1 MIFILLHALYAQL
14 DVLALTL
21 VTYGAVVSMVNVL
34 TDNGLL
40 ALDAAS
46 VTVIVQSEYV
56 HTDNVL
62 KVMVLFH
69 DIADVVDE
77 LQLHPY
83 VMVHDSVDEN
93 V

>member
-1 MIFILLHALYAQL
+1 MG
-14 DVLALTL
+14 VLALTF
-21 VTYGAVVSMVNVL
+21 VTYGDVASMVNVL

-40 ALDAAS
+40 SLDAAS

-56 HTDNVL
+56 QSDNSL

-69 DIADVVDE
+69 DTASVVDE

-83 VMVHDSVDEN
+83 VMVHDSVELN

>member
-1 MIFILLHALYAQL
+1 
-14 DVLALTL
+14 
-21 VTYGAVVSMVNVL
+21 MVNEGTVSAV
-34 TDNGLL
+34 L

-46 VTVIVQSEYV
+46 VTVIVQLEYV
-56 HTDNVL
+56 DADNSL

-69 DIADVVDE
+69 DIADVVAQ

>member
-1 MIFILLHALYAQL
+1 MVNEGIVSA
-14 DVLALTL
+14 VLTL
-21 VTYGAVVSMVNVL
+21 
-34 TDNGLL
+34 
-40 ALDAAS
+40 DATS
-46 VTVIVQSEYV
+46 VTVIVHVLYVQS
-56 HTDNVL
+56 DNSL

-69 DIADVVDE
+69 DIADVVDQ